1 MRLFLVRA
9 VAYFLIGIST
19 VGYAVMLFSATWLYC
34 YGTHPL
40 CAAGWMPRTEI
51 TAVYLAFITV
61 LLYLTRLVIRSLQE
75 ESARPRDSEL

>member
-1 MRLFLVRA
+1 MRLFLDQA

-40 CAAGWMPRTEI
+40 CSAGWMPRTEI
-51 TAVYLAFITV
+51 TAVYIAFITV

-75 ESARPRDSEL
+75 ESAQPRDIEL